1 MGKIISVVSWKGGVG
16 KTTSAVNISA
26 YLQMQGKRVCA
37 IDLDSQHNLS
47 KHFGILPGQ
56 LKDRKTV
63 YNLFVAAINE
73 CEDAEMDALVHAAIR
88 KASTVDVIPATPKL
102 TALES
107 VLPSAT
113 CWEQLLQYI
122 LSFIKEEYDYIFLDC
137 HPGSDL
143 LTQNALTASTSVIL
157 PVEAHVLSS
166 DGLAQEEKMI
176 RSVRRHLNPDL
187 QIEGIL
193 ITKFQNQ
200 TNCCRQVLQ
209 SIVDNYGDRVRIFDE
224 PIKYAIKVA
233 EAPAF
238 GISLHEYAPKCE
250 AAKAYSNGNMSI
262 FGMSG
267 AGKTYT
273 ILLMAMRL
281 RMTGVSG
288 IPLGPPPYGYMRDEK
303 DPNRWVGDEE
313 AAKVIRQIDTL
324 TLSGYGSEQI
334 ATCLSEQKI
343 LTPTAYAIAK
353 GYKKPLPRTNGDPY
367 AWGSPT
373 IIKILNMREYCGD
386 IINFKT
392 YSISYKNKKRL
403 KNDPEDMMVFEG
415 VHEPIRDRA
424 TFEKIQEMRG
434 KLRRR
439 KMSNGEHNMFSGLL
453 ICADCGKILHYHF
466 NQQNPKIRY
475 FNCPNYNSGKKKTC
489 FSSHYIRVDFLEQ
502 IVLGEI
508 RRLTQFACKYEEE
521 FTKAVTAYSKQVLE
535 SDKRICRNELNA
547 LIARDKELDRLFERI
562 YEDNVAGKINDE
574 RFAKMSAK
582 YEAEQQSIV
591 ERVNELKATYDEI
604 SQKGERAE
612 FFVAAVRK
620 YTRVKKLTALMLNE
634 LIEKIEVHQTE
645 IIEGKR
651 TQRIDIHYRCIG
663 AITIPE
669 DVSIPDTEI
678 TLGTRQGV
686 QIAYS
691 STPVA

>member
-73 CEDAEMDALVHAAIR
+73 CEDAEMDALVHAVIR

-224 PIKYAIKVA
+224 PIKYVIKVA
-233 EAPAF
+233 EVPAF

>member
-113 CWEQLLQYI
+113 CREQLLQYI

-224 PIKYAIKVA
+224 PIKYVIKVA

-262 FGMSG
+262 FGMS
-267 AGKTYT
+267 
-273 ILLMAMRL
+273 
-281 RMTGVSG
+281 
-288 IPLGPPPYGYMRDEK
+288 
-303 DPNRWVGDEE
+303 
-313 AAKVIRQIDTL
+313 
-324 TLSGYGSEQI
+324 
-334 ATCLSEQKI
+334 
-343 LTPTAYAIAK
+343 
-353 GYKKPLPRTNGDPY
+353 
-367 AWGSPT
+367 
-373 IIKILNMREYCGD
+373 
-386 IINFKT
+386 
-392 YSISYKNKKRL
+392 
-403 KNDPEDMMVFEG
+403 
-415 VHEPIRDRA
+415 
-424 TFEKIQEMRG
+424 
-434 KLRRR
+434 RRR
-439 KMSNGEHNMFSGLL
+439 Q
-453 ICADCGKILHYHF
+453 DLHY
-466 NQQNPKIRY
+466 PADGDALADDGRIR
-475 FNCPNYNSGKKKTC
+475 
-489 FSSHYIRVDFLEQ
+489 SHDGTAAL
-502 IVLGEI
+502 
-508 RRLTQFACKYEEE
+508 RLYA
-521 FTKAVTAYSKQVLE
+521 
-535 SDKRICRNELNA
+535 
-547 LIARDKELDRLFERI
+547 
-562 YEDNVAGKINDE
+562 
-574 RFAKMSAK
+574 
-582 YEAEQQSIV
+582 
-591 ERVNELKATYDEI
+591 
-604 SQKGERAE
+604 
-612 FFVAAVRK
+612 
-620 YTRVKKLTALMLNE
+620 
-634 LIEKIEVHQTE
+634 
-645 IIEGKR
+645 
-651 TQRIDIHYRCIG
+651 
-663 AITIPE
+663 
-669 DVSIPDTEI
+669 
-678 TLGTRQGV
+678 
-686 QIAYS
+686 
-691 STPVA
+691 